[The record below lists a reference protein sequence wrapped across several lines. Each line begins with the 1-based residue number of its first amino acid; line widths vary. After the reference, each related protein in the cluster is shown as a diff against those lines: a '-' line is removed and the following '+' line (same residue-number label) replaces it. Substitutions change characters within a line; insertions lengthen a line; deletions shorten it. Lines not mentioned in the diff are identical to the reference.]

1 MRHLHIAITLCLL
14 LLLVENCLASVNL
27 IQNKKANSVIVL
39 PHNCPIPA
47 ESDVFVLM
55 PNRTIKNESA
65 VHQAAGLELRNY
77 IEQASGI
84 KIPITTE
91 DKSDSSQSKL
101 SKICVGPCKK
111 TGKNTVSEREL
122 SCVILL

>member
-1 MRHLHIAITLCLL
+1 MRHLHIAVTLCLL

-27 IQNKKANSVIVL
+27 IQNKKANSVIIL
-39 PHNCPIPA
+39 PQNCPIPC

-77 IEQASGI
+77 IEQASSI

-91 DKSDSSQSKL
+91 DKLDSSQSKL
-101 SKICVGPCKK
+101 SKIYICPCKK
-111 TGKNTVSEREL
+111 VKKH
-122 SCVILL
+122 CF